1 MRTLINTLFG
11 LKRVADKEV
20 SLDEVIG
27 IIEANS
33 EFIDGKISMEVS
45 RVWKYSP
52 GLDGLSKE
60 KREPVK
66 KYVDDY
72 NDVIKH
78 LVERYKGKESMFE
91 FRYITFKNTVKEKHY
106 IEVKGK
112 KTIVPVGEKTARY
125 EPQDTT
131 KIEYKTNKLKKK

>member
-1 MRTLINTLFG
+1 MRTLFYTLFG
-11 LKRVADKEV
+11 MKKVADKEI
-20 SLDEVIG
+20 SLDEAIR

-52 GLDGLSKE
+52 GLNGLSKE

-66 KYVDDY
+66 KYIDDY
-72 NDVIKH
+72 HDVIKH

-91 FRYITFKNTVKEKHY
+91 FRYMAFKNTIKEKHY

-112 KTIVPVGEKTARY
+112 KTIVPVGEKTTWY
-125 EPQDTT
+125 EPKDTT